1 MAQPQKVYPFD
12 IPSISDIHPG
22 DISAHI
28 VQTLH
33 LDQNIVAGDPVNIL
47 DTKRAQGVASCLEH
61 FQVSLLCSEY
71 EHILI

>member
-12 IPSISDIHPG
+12 IPNIHPG

-28 VQTLH
+28 VQTLTLH

-61 FQVSLLCSEY
+61 LQVSLLCSEY